1 MFFNLFGKRKLYT
14 IDELNERIERK
25 DHFYYD
31 AENECIRIK
40 DTELFEELN
49 DLTFT
54 SVNDKEVPTYT
65 TKAGFIIGDLHNSG
79 VTFYNGNMLREEDLL
94 NAIVRINYITD
105 RAEKTI
111 KTAVETYRKNKDYV
125 FSPTLAILSEKNN
138 YVFGN
143 AIRACAITEYF
154 GFLQPKCEYKYLDE
168 YKKYVLRAFKLSSTE
183 EETKGYQYDTVRF
196 IEPYITWLDKNKEK
210 IDVAIKRREENEKC
224 KHIFTMIKETI

>member
-25 DHFYYD
+25 DHFFYD
-31 AENECIRIK
+31 AKNECIRIK
-40 DTELFEELN
+40 NTELFEELN

-65 TKAGFIIGDLHNSG
+65 TKAGFIIGDLRNSG

-125 FSPTLAILSEKNN
+125 FSPTLSILSEKNN
-138 YVFGN
+138 YIFGN

-154 GFLQPKCEYKYLDE
+154 GFLRPKCESKYLDE
-168 YKKYVLRAFKLSSTE
+168 YKKYVLRAFKLNPTE

-196 IEPYITWLDKNKEK
+196 IEPYLTWLDKNKEE
-210 IDVAIKRREENEKC
+210 IDATIKRREENKKC
-224 KHIFTMIKETI
+224 QNIFNMIKETI